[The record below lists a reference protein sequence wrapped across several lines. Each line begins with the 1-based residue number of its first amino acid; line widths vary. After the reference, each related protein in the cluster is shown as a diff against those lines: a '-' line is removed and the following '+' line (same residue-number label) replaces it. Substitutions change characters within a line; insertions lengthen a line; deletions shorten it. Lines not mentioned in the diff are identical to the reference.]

1 MFHLLSVE
9 QTFSEAQMGGRKLCG
24 CAETDYQNRSSEKLD
39 KMTVRL
45 RETLMMNVNMK
56 AVMKNENNSNENT
69 FFDTTTFLFV
79 CVISNV
85 LLRLRSLSFSKI
97 RGD

>member
-1 MFHLLSVE
+1 
-9 QTFSEAQMGGRKLCG
+9 MGGRKLCG
-24 CAETDYQNRSSEKLD
+24 CAETDCQNKSSEKLD

-45 RETLMMNVNMK
+45 KVTLMLNVNMK
-56 AVMKNENNSNENT
+56 AVMKNENNSNENI
-69 FFDTTTFLFV
+69 FSDTATFLFV
-79 CVISNV
+79 CVIPNV

>member
-1 MFHLLSVE
+1 
-9 QTFSEAQMGGRKLCG
+9 MGGRKLCG
-24 CAETDYQNRSSEKLD
+24 CAETDCQNKSSEKLD

-45 RETLMMNVNMK
+45 KVTLMMNVNMK
-56 AVMKNENNSNENT
+56 AVMKNENNSNENI
-69 FFDTTTFLFV
+69 FSDTTTFLFV
-79 CVISNV
+79 CVIPNV

>member
-1 MFHLLSVE
+1 
-9 QTFSEAQMGGRKLCG
+9 MGGRKLCG
-24 CAETDYQNRSSEKLD
+24 CAETDCQNKSSEKLD

-45 RETLMMNVNMK
+45 KVTLMMNVNMK
-56 AVMKNENNSNENT
+56 AVMKNENNSNENI
-69 FFDTTTFLFV
+69 FSDTATFLFV
-79 CVISNV
+79 CVIPNV

>member
-9 QTFSEAQMGGRKLCG
+9 QTFPEAQMGGRKLCG
-24 CAETDYQNRSSEKLD
+24 CAETDCLNKSSEKLD

-45 RETLMMNVNMK
+45 KVTLMMNVNMK
-56 AVMKNENNSNENT
+56 AVMKNENNSNKNI
-69 FFDTTTFLFV
+69 FSDTTTFLFV
-79 CVISNV
+79 CVIPNV